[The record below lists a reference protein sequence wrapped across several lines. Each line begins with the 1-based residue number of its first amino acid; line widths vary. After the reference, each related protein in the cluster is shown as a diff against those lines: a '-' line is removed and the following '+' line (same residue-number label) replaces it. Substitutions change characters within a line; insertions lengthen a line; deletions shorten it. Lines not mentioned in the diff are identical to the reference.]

1 MESTTNDIV
10 SESTIEAAA
19 ATKKLIESFGS
30 HNIHLITVSKP
41 NDNCIVKT
49 SIHFIA
55 GLAPHLHEFA
65 INIHGFS
72 ASFAG
77 TGPHDLLDILRCAGV
92 SKALVAEEDI
102 FTEGAPALPMHLE
115 REATAYGDYKSL

>member
-1 MESTTNDIV
+1 MESTTIDIV

-30 HNIHLITVSKP
+30 HNIRSITVSKP
-41 NDNCIVKT
+41 SDNCTVKT
-49 SIHFIA
+49 SIHFIT

-65 INIHGFS
+65 INVHGLS
-72 ASFAG
+72 AGFAG

-92 SKALVAEEDI
+92 SETLVTEDGI
-102 FTEGAPALPMHLE
+102 FSEGTPALPLQLE
-115 REATAYGDYKSL
+115 RETTAYGDYKCL

>member
-1 MESTTNDIV
+1 MESTTIDIV

-19 ATKKLIESFGS
+19 ATKKLIESFGPN
-30 HNIHLITVSKP
+30 NIRLITVSKP
-41 NDNCIVKT
+41 NDNCTVKT

-65 INIHGFS
+65 INVRGLS
-72 ASFAG
+72 AGFAG
-77 TGPHDLLDILRCAGV
+77 TGPHDLLTILRCAGV
-92 SKALVAEEDI
+92 SETLVAEEDI
-102 FTEGAPALPMHLE
+102 FTDGAPALPLHLE

>member
-1 MESTTNDIV
+1 MESTTIDIV

-19 ATKKLIESFGS
+19 ATKKLIECFGS
-30 HNIHLITVSKP
+30 SNICLITVSEP
-41 NDNCIVKT
+41 NNNSIVKT

-65 INIHGFS
+65 VNIHGLS
-72 ASFAG
+72 AGFAG

-92 SKALVAEEDI
+92 SETLVAEEDI
-102 FTEGAPALPMHLE
+102 FTEGTPCLPLHLE